1 MDNLS
6 DALIQH
12 ARDWLT
18 AGSLAGLA
26 LAGLAWVCAWVA
38 GRLVSRARPETFGND
53 SSLVREATLI
63 ATPYL
68 TALVVVGV
76 GRAAL
81 AMTALDSRLPNLLLE
96 LAGALVAIRGA
107 AFLLRLSVGRNGR
120 LRAWE
125 VRATVVVFFFVAMH
139 IVGWL
144 EAFIGFLDSVS
155 VTSNKHGEAALTLWS
170 IIRSLFTVTAFVII
184 SAWIGRSLERHIAEI
199 KGLAPNTRIAAAKF
213 AYAFL
218 IGFGGLLGLSASGLN
233 LGALSIFGGA
243 LGLGLGFGLQAIA
256 ANFVSGFVLLMD
268 KSIKPGDVISFT
280 GSIGTSTEGFG
291 WVQEL
296 RGRYVVVRDRDGV
309 ETLVPNQNLITNQVI
324 NWSYSDKRVRLK
336 LPVRISYDNDPE
348 QAMAVLLEAAKCSP
362 RILREPAPVAR
373 LMGFHDYGP
382 DLELRFWIADP
393 EAGVNNVR
401 SDVNRAIW
409 RLFKQNGIVIPRAQ
423 LDVRMYDADGR
434 IVGVGALPARALGAA
449 APAAAPTGPGS
460 GIGNPHPA
468 APPPPTLIGP

>member
-1 MDNLS
+1 MDNLA
-6 DALIQH
+6 DTLMQH

-18 AGSLAGLA
+18 AGSLAGVG
-26 LAGLAWVCAWVA
+26 LAGLAWLCAWLV
-38 GRLVSRARPETFGND
+38 GRAVGRARPNAFGGD
-53 SSLVREATLI
+53 AGIVREATMI
-63 ATPYL
+63 AGPYL
-68 TALVVVGV
+68 AALGVVGA
-76 GRAAL
+76 GRALLAL
-81 AMTALDSRLPNLLLE
+81 TTLDPRLPNLLLE
-96 LAGALVAIRGA
+96 LLGALAAIRGA
-107 AFLLRLSVGRNGR
+107 AFVLRLSVGRNGR

-125 VRATVVVFFFVAMH
+125 VRATLFFWFFVAMH

-144 EAFIGFLDSVS
+144 EAIISFLDSVS
-155 VTSNKHGEAALTLWS
+155 VTSNKHGEGALTLWS

-184 SAWIGRSLERHIAEI
+184 SAWVGRSLERHIGEL

-218 IGFGGLLGLSASGLN
+218 IGFGVLLGLSASGLN

-243 LGLGLGFGLQAIA
+243 LGLGLGFGLQSIA

-280 GSIGTSTEGFG
+280 GNIGTSTEGFG

-348 QAMAVLLEAAKCSP
+348 EAMGVLLDAAKCSP
-362 RILREPAPVAR
+362 RILRDPAPVAR

-409 RLFKQNGIVIPRAQ
+409 RLFKEHGIVIPRAQ

-434 IVGVGALPARALGAA
+434 IVGVGALPARIAVP
-449 APAAAPTGPGS
+449 APAPQAPVPGS
-460 GIGNPHPA
+460 GPGAAHPTP
-468 APPPPTLIGP
+468 APPRSPIGP